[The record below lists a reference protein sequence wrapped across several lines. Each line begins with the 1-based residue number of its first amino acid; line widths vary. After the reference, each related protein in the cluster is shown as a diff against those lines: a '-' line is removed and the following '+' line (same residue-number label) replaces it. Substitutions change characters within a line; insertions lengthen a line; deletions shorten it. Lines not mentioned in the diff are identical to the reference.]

1 MQLTSAL
8 LLLAWLINWN
18 QSWLEKKFKM
28 ETTTIHII
36 AIMMRQLFICK
47 RTSNTITNI
56 HLLVDKNQS
65 FHLITT
71 FSTTFTT
78 NFIFTFI
85 TTYITSF
92 ITTFIPTILTTI
104 FIFYFANFKSFWF
117 LLRIHYLYKS
127 PMMNLP
133 THSRWKDD
141 IKPIRS
147 FTMKNLIFVQF
158 YRLSPWP
165 DMWSVLLLS
174 LPRDTIRPSCQWTN

>member
-47 RTSNTITNI
+47 RRSNTITNI

-71 FSTTFTT
+71 LSTTFTT

-85 TTYITSF
+85 TTFITSF
-92 ITTFIPTILTTI
+92 ITTFIATILTTI
-104 FIFYFANFKSFWF
+104 FIFYFVNFKSFWF
-117 LLRIHYLYKS
+117 LLRIHYFYKS
-127 PMMNLP
+127 PMMNLL
-133 THSRWKDD
+133 TNT
-141 IKPIRS
+141 
-147 FTMKNLIFVQF
+147 FTMKEWHQ
-158 YRLSPWP
+158 
-165 DMWSVLLLS
+165 
-174 LPRDTIRPSCQWTN
+174 TNKKLYYEESHICPIL